1 MILGNI
7 LFASLLKQGYKKKK
21 PFVISIERMKGLPR
35 WLCGKASTCNAG
47 DAGLIPGWGRF
58 HGEGNGNTLQYLA

>member
-35 WLCGKASTCNAG
+35 WLCGKKKEKKFPMQEMEET
-47 DAGLIPGWGRF
+47 RV
-58 HGEGNGNTLQYLA
+58 